1 MDGLKLRSIDTL
13 SKEFNTSIKELI
25 NRAEKKAQNEVVLA
39 SLERMSKRFSLLKST
54 YEAAPLNMA
63 HKFFIDYSAKILE
76 PDMELRD
83 SFFMNL
89 DVRAEYLKHTGV
101 IDKKDEFLFNL
112 TDTIRDMYK
121 RASIDEK
128 KAIYKT
134 INGMLQCC
142 IEYKLSIS

>member
-1 MDGLKLRSIDTL
+1 MDGLNLRSVDVL
-13 SKEFNTSIKELI
+13 SKEFNTAVKELI
-25 NRAEKKAQNEVVLA
+25 TRAEKKAQNEVVLA

-54 YEAAPLNMA
+54 YEAAPLNMS
-63 HKFFIDYSAKILE
+63 HKFFIKYSAEILE
-76 PDMELRD
+76 PDMEKRD

-89 DVRAEYLKHTGV
+89 DVRAEYLKYSGA
-101 IDKKDEFLFNL
+101 IDSKDEFLFNL

-121 RASIDEK
+121 RASIAEK

-142 IEYKLSIS
+142 IEYKLSI